1 MIRRLLA
8 LLLLI
13 AGVPA
18 RALAQD
24 FDPKSTDWTGLSV
37 LVETAAMVNLQ
48 LEVREA
54 LDWGMLDEHDVL
66 FVVAPRVAP
75 QGEALANL
83 QRFVDSGGR
92 LIVADDFA
100 QGAAWLHPFGL
111 ELEPIPG
118 ASIRAFEDVPTLP
131 QVEVDPDETARNA
144 ARRWMAPAA
153 HISPAAFLS
162 HNLHAPI
169 VLNHPGSLRIATHAG
184 VVWGHFRDAASSS
197 GPGGLAWL
205 AEADHGA
212 GRVLALAD
220 PSALIN
226 GMLTRLHDN
235 KQFAANV
242 MRYYCVLDRPCR
254 VTLLANVTD
263 VRGVFRAKEDT
274 AGRQATLR
282 SGLEQIEKF
291 LRWLDEALRGP
302 LTGPALLLL
311 VLALLGIPVVR
322 LARAP
327 VPLLPPEPQDP
338 RTDSIL
344 AETVGAWLS
353 HEQADYRRPAR
364 LLASHLARVVDRID
378 RQEQPLRTGTSRSG
392 EMRATGFGLQLRPQA
407 IDSLVR
413 AGQCS
418 EQAGQRLRD
427 VFRTLQKV
435 AQEDGEPI
443 SRARF
448 GQLAADVEW
457 AESLIRHT
465 GAGAWD
471 PSPPPSPRS

>member
-1 MIRRLLA
+1 MIRRVLQRLLPLMALLA
-8 LLLLI
+8 
-13 AGVPA
+13 VPA
-18 RALAQD
+18 YADD
-24 FDPKSTDWTGLSV
+24 FDPRSTDWTGLSA

-48 LEVREA
+48 LEVRDI
-54 LDWGMLDEHDVL
+54 LDWSKLDEHDVL
-66 FVVAPRVAP
+66 FLVAPRVAP
-75 QGEALANL
+75 EGEALRSL
-83 QRFVDSGGR
+83 QRFVDAGGR

-100 QGAAWLHPFGL
+100 QGGAWLHPFGL
-111 ELEPIPG
+111 ELEPHPG
-118 ASIRAFEDVPTLP
+118 GSIRTFEDIPTLP
-131 QVEVDPDETARNA
+131 QVEVDPDESARNA
-144 ARRWMAPAA
+144 ARRWMAPSAR
-153 HISPAAFLS
+153 ISPSAFLS

-169 VLNHPGSLRIATHAG
+169 VLNHPGSLRIATTSG
-184 VVWGHFRDAASSS
+184 VLWGHFRD
-197 GPGGLAWL
+197 PGLAWL

-226 GMLTRLHDN
+226 GMLGRLHDN

-254 VTLLANVTD
+254 VTLLANLERVQ
-263 VRGVFRAKEDT
+263 GVFQAKED
-274 AGRQATLR
+274 APGRQATLR

-291 LRWLDEALRGP
+291 LRWLEEALRGP
-302 LTGPALLLL
+302 WTGPALLLMVL
-311 VLALLGIPVVR
+311 VMLGVPVVR

-327 VPLLPPEPQDP
+327 APLLPPEPQGP

-364 LLASHLARVVDRID
+364 LLASHLARVVERID
-378 RQEQPLRTGTSRSG
+378 RQETPLRTGNSRHG

-427 VFRTLQKV
+427 VFQTLQKV
-435 AQEDGEPI
+435 AQEEGEAI

-448 GQLAADVEW
+448 GQLAAEVEW

-465 GAGAWD
+465 GASSRGGMAE
-471 PSPPPSPRS
+471 SVLQAGE